1 MTSMK
6 YKLEL
11 NRKIQKRI
19 ETKSGHKY
27 NLKTDTGNR

>member
-19 ETKSGHKY
+19 ETADSGVMVP
-27 NLKTDTGNR
+27 LVAE